1 MMTGIAGTNWNW
13 INQIIG
19 RWLLVVG
26 HWSLAGGFRCVGRA
40 VVLLSVLN
48 VASPTHAQSVRDTIG
63 LTQPKIVKIFGAG
76 GRTNLAAYGT
86 GFFVSPQGHIAT
98 VWSHVLDADVVGVVL
113 ADGRRFTAKVLGAE
127 PQLALAVLKLNAAEG
142 LEFPYFAVTDATSA
156 GMGTRVLGFSNMFNV
171 AAGDEPVSV
180 IHGVIASR
188 TNLETRRGVFESPY
202 TGPVF
207 VVDAVTNNSGAAG
220 GVLTTR
226 DGRLLGMIGQ
236 ELRNSKSNTWVNY
249 AIPITELRESIQ
261 QIISGKFTAKRD
273 PNEDEPSSKPRRY
286 KPLDFGFLLVPD
298 VVDRTPAFIDL
309 VQPDSPAAKAG
320 LKADDLVLFINDEL
334 IQTCRVMQDAVGRLE
349 SGDRLRLVV
358 RRGNELVTIEM
369 PVLKKNE

>member
-1 MMTGIAGTNWNW
+1 MMNQIAGRSLAQLGGN
-13 INQIIG
+13 IG
-19 RWLLVVG
+19 LWR
-26 HWSLAGGFRCVGRA
+26 LAGGIQCV
-40 VVLLSVLN
+40 VPVFVLLVLII
-48 VASPTHAQSVRDTIG
+48 APLPAPAQSVRETIG
-63 LTQPKIVKIFGAG
+63 VTQPKIVKIFGAG
-76 GRTNLAAYGT
+76 GRTSLAAYGT

-127 PQLALAVLKLNAAEG
+127 PQLALAVLQLNNADG
-142 LEFPYFAVTDATSA
+142 IEFPYFAVNDGPSA
-156 GMGTRVLGFSNMFNV
+156 AMGTRVLGFSNMFNV

-188 TNLETRRGVFESPY
+188 TNLEARRGAFESPY
-202 TGPVF
+202 TGPVY

-261 QIISGKFTAKRD
+261 QIVSGKFTPKRD
-273 PNEDEPSSKPRRY
+273 PNEDEPSTKPRRY

-309 VQPDSPAAKAG
+309 VQPNSPAAKAG

-369 PVLKKNE
+369 PVMKKGE

>member
-1 MMTGIAGTNWNW
+1 MMTEAGTNGAHVSGN
-13 INQIIG
+13 IRLLSQTSRL
-19 RWLLVVG
+19 RWLG
-26 HWSLAGGFRCVGRA
+26 HAF
-40 VVLLSVLN
+40 VLLTMLLAS
-48 VASPTHAQSVRDTIG
+48 SPTRAQSIRDTIG

-127 PQLALAVLKLNAAEG
+127 PQLALAVLQLNNAEG
-142 LEFPYFAVTDATSA
+142 IEFPYFAVNEAQVA
-156 GMGTRVLGFSNMFNV
+156 NMGARVLGFSNMFNV

-188 TNLETRRGVFESPY
+188 TNLEARRGAFESPY
-202 TGPVF
+202 TGPVYI
-207 VVDAVTNNSGAAG
+207 VDAVTNNSGAAG

-249 AIPITELRESIQ
+249 AIPVTELRESIQ
-261 QIISGKFTAKRD
+261 QIVSGKFTAKRD

-298 VVDRTPAFIDL
+298 VVDRTPAFIDF
-309 VQPDSPAAKAG
+309 VQPGSSASKAG

-334 IQTCRVMQDAVGRLE
+334 IQTCRVMQDAIGRLE

-358 RRGNELVTIEM
+358 RRGNELVTVEM
-369 PVLKKNE
+369 PVLKKGE